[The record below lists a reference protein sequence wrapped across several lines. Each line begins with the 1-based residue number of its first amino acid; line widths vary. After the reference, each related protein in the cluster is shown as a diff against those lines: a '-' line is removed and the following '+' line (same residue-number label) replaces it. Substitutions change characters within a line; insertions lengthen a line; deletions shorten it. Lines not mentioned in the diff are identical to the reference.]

1 MKGEGQIRRLLLI
14 VVSCVSALCVCVLV
28 YQLWFSQVR
37 ILVVNALPSQESD
50 LVLDNDSR
58 WIKVVCRKM
67 EEASGFEDYDAVLM
81 YGRGLYLDSLQLAS
95 LSMAQE
101 NGVPVF
107 INSRQTSAVVT
118 CHNLDSLQ
126 QSRRTGYTSKMP
138 ASLLNI

>member
-67 EEASGFEDYDAVLM
+67 EI
-81 YGRGLYLDSLQLAS
+81 GRAH
-95 LSMAQE
+95 
-101 NGVPVF
+101 V
-107 INSRQTSAVVT
+107 
-118 CHNLDSLQ
+118 
-126 QSRRTGYTSKMP
+126 
-138 ASLLNI
+138 